1 MSISGI
7 PGHKFTPRQYI
18 FFLSFFF
25 SVGNIYI
32 LDSLSPYSHI
42 SNSKHT
48 WVWKHWDQ
56 ELKQVY
62 EVVWVFGNL
71 IVVCCIENTKF
82 HTTQLCKEH
91 QSQKSI
97 YFYFYLEACVDGT
110 HMLSWNC
117 WLVFSKQAWCVVILL
132 QHFPIDVSLNPY
144 KTTALGMVKDSMIL
158 IKNFMSW
165 ELAPLLFGG
174 DAKGFQADSRGW
186 SKLYSPTT
194 LHVMRQQ

>member
-7 PGHKFTPRQYI
+7 PGHKFTPRRYF

-97 YFYFYLEACVDGT
+97 YFYFYLEAWVDGT

-117 WLVFSKQAWCVVILL
+117 WL
-132 QHFPIDVSLNPY
+132 
-144 KTTALGMVKDSMIL
+144 VKDSMIL

-174 DAKGFQADSRGW
+174 DAKGFQADYRWWTLFSYNTARYASTIIWPNAKIKG
-186 SKLYSPTT
+186 SKPRKFK
-194 LHVMRQQ
+194 VN